1 MTTYKYKGQSLS
13 GARVSGVVRAYDEFE
28 AVAKLRDT
36 CAFITKI
43 EPVKERG
50 NALDKPIGFRL
61 KDKELALLCSQFSI
75 ILTSGLSV
83 MRCVEMVAS
92 QTRNKYT
99 RRMLE
104 KVAEEVGA
112 GYSLAQSFE
121 SNAPYLP
128 ATFIETVRAGEES
141 GTLALCFDRLH
152 RYYERAARTRAKIIS
167 TMTYPAMVIVVAII
181 VFIIIIAVAVPAFT
195 DAFADLGE
203 GELPGVTKALMA
215 VSGFFNRW
223 WWLLLLIAAA
233 LVIAYLAFK
242 RTERGKLVLA
252 SYAIERAPLRRL
264 RSMSAA
270 GRFANT
276 MSTMLTAGLGVPR
289 AGRHQPGRGQLPLF
303 PRCAQ
308 GEGERGARPRHCR
321 EHGGRRVL
329 PQDAHRDGGRGRAR
343 GLAAADARRH
353 RQLLRQRGRNAEHA
367 AAQRARA
374 GHHHRARG
382 HRGRAAAGG
391 VPANVQYVRQHL
403 IRYHFRAT
411 TPRGTI

>member
-152 RYYERAARTRAKIIS
+152 RYYERTAKTRAKIIS

-181 VFIIIIAVAVPAFT
+181 VFIIIIAVAVPA
-195 DAFADLGE
+195 
-203 GELPGVTKALMA
+203 LPT
-215 VSGFFNRW
+215 
-223 WWLLLLIAAA
+223 
-233 LVIAYLAFK
+233 
-242 RTERGKLVLA
+242 
-252 SYAIERAPLRRL
+252 PLPT
-264 RSMSAA
+264 S
-270 GRFANT
+270 
-276 MSTMLTAGLGVPR
+276 
-289 AGRHQPGRGQLPLF
+289 
-303 PRCAQ
+303 
-308 GEGERGARPRHCR
+308 
-321 EHGGRRVL
+321 
-329 PQDAHRDGGRGRAR
+329 
-343 GLAAADARRH
+343 
-353 RQLLRQRGRNAEHA
+353 
-367 AAQRARA
+367 ARA
-374 GHHHRARG
+374 SCRA
-382 HRGRAAAGG
+382 
-391 VPANVQYVRQHL
+391 
-403 IRYHFRAT
+403 
-411 TPRGTI
+411 

>member
-223 WWLLLLIAAA
+223 WWLLLIGAA

-270 GRFANT
+270 CLLYT
-276 MSTMLTAGLGVPR
+276 SPSPR
-289 AGRHQPGRGQLPLF
+289 D
-303 PRCAQ
+303 CS
-308 GEGERGARPRHCR
+308 
-321 EHGGRRVL
+321 
-329 PQDAHRDGGRGRAR
+329 
-343 GLAAADARRH
+343 
-353 RQLLRQRGRNAEHA
+353 
-367 AAQRARA
+367 
-374 GHHHRARG
+374 
-382 HRGRAAAGG
+382 
-391 VPANVQYVRQHL
+391 
-403 IRYHFRAT
+403 
-411 TPRGTI
+411 

>member
-152 RYYERAARTRAKIIS
+152 RYYERTAKTRAKIIS

-203 GELPGVTKALMA
+203 GELPGVTKVLMA

-223 WWLLLLIAAA
+223 WWLLLLIGAA

-242 RTERGKLVLA
+242 RTERGRLVLA

-270 GRFANT
+270 G
-276 MSTMLTAGLGVPR
+276 

-303 PRCAQ
+303 PRRAQ

-321 EHGGRRVL
+321 EHGGRGVL

-391 VPANVQYVRQHL
+391 VPADVQYVRQHL

>member
-152 RYYERAARTRAKIIS
+152 RYYERTARTRAKIIS

-276 MSTMLTAGLGVPR
+276 MSTMLTAGLGVRKVKENVERGRGIAESMAGVECFPKMLTEMVGVGER
-289 AGRHQPGRGQLPLF
+289 AGS
-303 PRCAQ
+303 
-308 GEGERGARPRHCR
+308 
-321 EHGGRRVL
+321 L
-329 PQDAHRDGGRGRAR
+329 PQTLDVIGNYFDSEVETQSTRLLSVLEPVITIV
-343 GLAAADARRH
+343 LAVIVVV
-353 RQLLRQRGRNAEHA
+353 LLLAVYLPMFSMYGS
-367 AAQRARA
+367 
-374 GHHHRARG
+374 
-382 HRGRAAAGG
+382 
-391 VPANVQYVRQHL
+391 
-403 IRYHFRAT
+403 I
-411 TPRGTI
+411 

>member
-1 MTTYKYKGQSLS
+1 
-13 GARVSGVVRAYDEFE
+13 
-28 AVAKLRDT
+28 
-36 CAFITKI
+36 
-43 EPVKERG
+43 
-50 NALDKPIGFRL
+50 
-61 KDKELALLCSQFSI
+61 
-75 ILTSGLSV
+75 

-152 RYYERAARTRAKIIS
+152 RYYERTARTRAKIIS

-223 WWLLLLIAAA
+223 WWLLLLIGAA

-289 AGRHQPGRGQLPLF
+289 ALDVTSQVVGNYLFSLGVRKVKENVERGRGIAESMAGVECF
-303 PRCAQ
+303 PKMLTEMV
-308 GEGERGARPRHCR
+308 GVGERAGS
-321 EHGGRRVL
+321 L
-329 PQDAHRDGGRGRAR
+329 PQTLDVIGNYFDSEVETQSTRLLSVLEPVITIV
-343 GLAAADARRH
+343 LAVIVVV
-353 RQLLRQRGRNAEHA
+353 LLLAVYLPMFSMYGS
-367 AAQRARA
+367 
-374 GHHHRARG
+374 
-382 HRGRAAAGG
+382 
-391 VPANVQYVRQHL
+391 
-403 IRYHFRAT
+403 I
-411 TPRGTI
+411 